1 MKKKI
6 LSYILTA
13 SMLLP
18 MFPYRAVSAASEEA
32 NPDTSNWIVY
42 EYPTADDIEGTIL
55 DASNLLDAPAG
66 KHGYLNSY
74 EGDNFYFEDG
84 TEARF
89 WGVDVTANSCYPTHE
104 NAEETARK
112 IAQSGFNLVRLHLI
126 DSGAIWGAK
135 ADGGRVMREE
145 ISDRLCYFI
154 SELKKQGI
162 YVFIDMMISMPV
174 TSDLSDT
181 YDLENL
187 YGGMK
192 YISYFNK
199 DIGEETMK
207 YTRALMSLYNKYT
220 GMTLYDDPVIA
231 LIDLKNEDSIGC
243 LGDLKSDKYRREV
256 QIRYND
262 WLIEKYGTTEKLTEA
277 WGDDRD
283 VYGRKYVLYD
293 GESLEDK
300 TVKIFEGTYFGET
313 YYNGAEVNWQHRN
326 ARAVD
331 EFKFR
336 ALLQEEYF
344 NSCISEMR
352 EMGVKCM
359 ITGSTSWSSNGF
371 DRSSY
376 YANRN
381 TDFTDVHYYHA
392 MPSNTAY
399 ADGVTKTDAIAS
411 VLDRDGKEI
420 GKAYSMIN
428 NITMRRVKGHPMTV
442 SEWNDT
448 APNKYRSETLLMMS
462 AYSALNGINP
472 VGFAWGEISSLCKAT
487 TQTYKKTTFPMTESP
502 EYALAFPTVARMF
515 LRNDV
520 SETEKNFYGTRLQG
534 NETFTVNSQ
543 FLGDKGMY
551 NRYLGLIGKT
561 GMTFDDTYEE
571 SDNDNII
578 LQLAYDAW
586 NGDKNFVSV
595 TGELSTD
602 YTNKMFKVNTA
613 KAQAISGFTQGKTVE
628 LDDVKFELDN
638 YYATAY
644 MNSVDDL
651 PLYISKQI
659 LLTLVGDTR
668 NTGQEMSDDE
678 MTMTKGGTGPVLCEP
693 ITGTIEIKTDRPITV
708 NKVSTKGVIGE
719 SVATVQTSSGYS
731 FEADGTAVY
740 YSISRGAGV
749 NPSRNTHIS
758 LGNSS
763 SHNVYSDVDVTN
775 PKKKEIER
783 CAWAGYIGASTGDK
797 FEPEKKATRKDFFNA
812 VLKAMRVTDR
822 VWTGNT
828 SGYSY
833 GDIAYDEDG
842 FEGMADAVYI
852 GLISTKTVNG
862 VKKCVEPNAN
872 VTRGEALVWIAQALG
887 NGSYPSNRTRE
898 PDDSFNLNQYS
909 DAPSTGS
916 DEYAYYRKT
925 LGLGYM
931 SVQNGKIA
939 ADEYLTRQDVAEI
952 AYNIMWK

>member
-18 MFPYRAVSAASEEA
+18 ALPQAIVSAASEEA
-32 NPDTSNWIVY
+32 NPDTSDWIVY
-42 EYPTADDIEGTIL
+42 EYPTADDIEGTVL
-55 DASNLLDAPAG
+55 DASKLLDAPAG
-66 KHGYLNSY
+66 KHGYLDHY

-89 WGVDVTANSCYPTHE
+89 WGIDVTAGSCYPTHE
-104 NAEETARK
+104 NAVETARK

-126 DSGAIWGAK
+126 DSGTIWGPK

-162 YVFIDMMISMPV
+162 YVFIDMMISMPI

-181 YDLENL
+181 YDIENL

-199 DIGEETMK
+199 DIREETMK
-207 YTRALMSLYNKYT
+207 YTRALLSLYNKYT

-231 LIDLKNEDSIGC
+231 LIDLKNEDSVGC
-243 LGDLKSDKYRREV
+243 LGDLQSDKYRREV

-262 WLIEKYGTTEKLTEA
+262 WLIEKYGTTEKLIEA

-283 VYGRKYVLYD
+283 VYDRKYVLYD

-336 ALLQEEYF
+336 DLLQEEYF

-399 ADGVTKTDAIAS
+399 VDGVTKTDAIAS
-411 VLDRDGKEI
+411 VLERDGEEI

-472 VGFAWGEISSLCKAT
+472 VGFAWGDVSSLCSAT
-487 TQTYKKTTFPMTESP
+487 TQTYKKATFPMAESP
-502 EYALAFPTVARMF
+502 EYALAFPTAARMF

-534 NETFTVNSQ
+534 NEAFTVSNQ
-543 FLGDKGMY
+543 FLGNKGLY
-551 NRYLGLIGKT
+551 NKYLGLVGKT

-571 SDNDNII
+571 SDNDNSI
-578 LQLAYDAW
+578 LQLTYDAW

-602 YTNKMFKVNTA
+602 YTNKMFKVNTP
-613 KAQAISGFTQGKTVE
+613 KAQAISGFTQGKTIE
-628 LDDVKFELDN
+628 LNDVKFTLDN

-651 PLYISKQI
+651 PMNESRQI
-659 LLTLVGDTR
+659 LITLVGDTR
-668 NTGQEMSDDE
+668 NTGQEMSEDE
-678 MTMTKGGTGPVLCEP
+678 KTMIKGGTGPVLCEP
-693 ITGTIEIKTDRPITV
+693 ITGTITIKSDKTIRV
-708 NKVSTKGVIGE
+708 QKVSTKGVVDN
-719 SVATVQTSSGYS
+719 SFVKTKKSGSEWS
-731 FEADGTAVY
+731 FTADGTAVY
-740 YSISRGAGV
+740 YLITRTTAATK
-749 NPSRNTHIS
+749 NAEIS

-763 SHNVYSDVDVTN
+763 THDVYSDVDVTN

-783 CAWAGYIGASTGDK
+783 CAWAGYIGASSGDK
-797 FEPEKKATRKDFFNA
+797 FEPTKAATRKDFFNA
-812 VLKAMRVTDR
+812 ILKAMRVTDR

-828 SGYSY
+828 SGYGY

-852 GLISTKTVNG
+852 GLIGTKTVGG
-862 VKKCVEPNAN
+862 VKKCVEPNAK
-872 VTRGEALVWIAQALG
+872 VTRGEALVWIAKALG
-887 NGSYPSNRTRE
+887 NGSYPSNRTKE
-898 PDDSFNLNQYS
+898 PDASFSLSQYS
-909 DAPSTGS
+909 DAPSSSS
-916 DEYAYYRKT
+916 DEYTYYRKT

-931 SVQNGKIA
+931 SAKDGKIA

-952 AYNIMWK
+952 AYNIMWR

>member
-18 MFPYRAVSAASEEA
+18 VLPQAIASAATKEA

-42 EYPTADDIEGTIL
+42 DYPTADDIEGTIL

-66 KHGYLNSY
+66 KHGYLDHY

-89 WGVDVTANSCYPTHE
+89 WGVDVTAENCYPAHE
-104 NAEETARK
+104 VAVETARK

-126 DSGAIWGAK
+126 DSGSIWGPK
-135 ADGGRVMREE
+135 ADGGRVMKED
-145 ISDRLCYFI
+145 IADRLCFFI

-162 YVFIDMMISMPV
+162 YVFIDMMISMPI
-174 TSDLSDT
+174 TSELSDT
-181 YDLENL
+181 YDLENI

-192 YISYFNK
+192 YYSYFNR
-199 DIGEETMK
+199 DLAEETMK
-207 YTRALMSLYNKYT
+207 YTRALLGLYNKYT

-231 LIDLKNEDSIGC
+231 LIDLKNEDSVGC
-243 LGDLKSDKYRREV
+243 LGDIKSEKYKNEVREM
-256 QIRYND
+256 YND
-262 WLIEKYGTTEKLTEA
+262 WLIEKYGTTEKLIEA

-283 VYGRKYVLYD
+283 VYDRKYVLYE

-300 TVKIFEGTYFGET
+300 TVKIFEGTYFGEN
-313 YYNGAEVNWQHRN
+313 YYNGIEVNWQHRN
-326 ARAVD
+326 ARSVD

-336 ALLQEEYF
+336 GMLQENYF
-344 NSCISEMR
+344 NDCISEMR

-359 ITGSTSWSSNGF
+359 ITGSTSWASNGF

-381 TDFTDVHYYHA
+381 TDFTDLHYYHA
-392 MPSNTAY
+392 MPSNTQY
-399 ADGVTKTDAIAS
+399 YDGVTKTDPIAS
-411 VLDRDGKEI
+411 VLERDGDQLS
-420 GKAYSMIN
+420 AYSMIN
-428 NITMRRVKGHPMTV
+428 QLMLRRVKGHPITV

-472 VGFAWGEISSLCKAT
+472 VGFAWGDSKKLYNTT
-487 TQTYKKTTFPMTESP
+487 TQTYKKTTFPMAESP

-520 SETEKNFYGTRLQG
+520 AETEKYFYGTRLQG
-534 NETFTVNSQ
+534 NEAFTTGSQ
-543 FLGDKGMY
+543 FLGNKGMY
-551 NRYLGLIGKT
+551 NLYLGLIGKT

-578 LQLAYDAW
+578 LQLAHDAY

-602 YTNKMFKVNTA
+602 YNNKMFKVNTA
-613 KAQAISGFTQGKTVE
+613 KAQAISGFTQGKEIE
-628 LDDVKFELDN
+628 LNDVKFKLDN

-644 MNSVDDL
+644 MNSADDL
-651 PLYISKQI
+651 PLNESKEI

-668 NTGQEMSDDE
+668 NTGQEMSEDE
-678 MTMTKGGTGPVLCEP
+678 MTMIKGGTGPVFCEP
-693 ITGTIEIKTDRPITV
+693 ITGTITIKTNKPIVV
-708 NKVSTKGVIGE
+708 NKVSTKGVVE
-719 SVATVQTSSGYS
+719 RAAVKTTKVDDGYS

-740 YSISRGAGV
+740 YRIKHTTPASANAKV
-749 NPSRNTHIS
+749 E
-758 LGNSS
+758 LGNYKASD
-763 SHNVYSDVDVTN
+763 VYSDVDVTN

-797 FEPEKKATRKDFFNA
+797 FEPTKKATRKEALNA
-812 VLKAMRVTDR
+812 FLKAMRVSDR
-822 VWTGNT
+822 VWTGFT
-828 SGYSY
+828 DGYGY
-833 GDIAYDEDG
+833 GDIGVTEAG

-852 GLISTKTVNG
+852 GLIKP
-862 VKKCVEPNAN
+862 KKVGWTNNCVEPNKE
-872 VTRGEALVWIAQALG
+872 VTRGEALVWIAKALG
-887 NGSYPSNRTRE
+887 NGSYPSNRTKE
-898 PDDSFNLNQYS
+898 PDPSFDLSQYS
-909 DAPSTGS
+909 DAPKSS
-916 DEYAYYRKT
+916 SEEYAYYRKT

-931 SVQNGKIA
+931 SAKNGKIA

-952 AYNIMWK
+952 AYNIMWR